1 MRGLSSFRWT
11 RSRDQA
17 RSPRMRSGAAPAM
30 VNPPIPETRSY
41 PRFRP
46 IARPRYGGGI
56 PVKMPNSVVISTS
69 ERDQFIPVRKCDIT
83 DALIEH
89 GQLTDEA
96 SKSQFRQVC
105 RMLGAIF
112 HYEYFERLE
121 MLRRDYYYFDPE
133 NDPHSRFDAAALDR
147 AYGEL
152 MESFSAVLKG
162 ANFVEVSHEEVQQEH
177 RKYSLLRVSV
187 RAPIEEFREVR
198 FFRR

>member
-1 MRGLSSFRWT
+1 MRVGNRA
-11 RSRDQA
+11 D
-17 RSPRMRSGAAPAM
+17 SPRMRSGPAPAM
-30 VNPPIPETRSY
+30 VNPPVPETRSY
-41 PRFRP
+41 PVSGRLP
-46 IARPRYGGGI
+46 DPDMEGAI

-133 NDPHSRFDAAALDR
+133 NNPPSRFDAAALDQ

-152 MESFSAVLKG
+152 MQSFCTVLKG
-162 ANFVEVSHEEVQQEH
+162 ANFVEVSHEHVQ
-177 RKYSLLRVSV
+177 
-187 RAPIEEFREVR
+187 
-198 FFRR
+198 